1 MKLSNSFIKLIF
13 FHYAGLLLFGEATE
27 AKVLLLMKQLGRIFF
42 FAVGNHTQNFK
53 LISRSPNVAG
63 TSRRHEVS

>member
-13 FHYAGLLLFGEATE
+13 FHYAGLLLFGEATSIAVDE
-27 AKVLLLMKQLGRIFF
+27 TARKDLF